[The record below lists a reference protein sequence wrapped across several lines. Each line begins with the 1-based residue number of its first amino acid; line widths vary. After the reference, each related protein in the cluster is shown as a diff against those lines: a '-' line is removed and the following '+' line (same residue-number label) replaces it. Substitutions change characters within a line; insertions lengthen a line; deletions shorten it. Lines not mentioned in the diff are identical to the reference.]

1 MRRQPAGVLGAW
13 GVIKLKARQKT
24 FLFLPDCKAA
34 ASQLVLPGLLC
45 TRESPGA
52 DGIGLGWAGPEIERV
67 SRVPGDVL
75 AAAGPGTYCHRPG
88 PSLSPFVVIAQVLEP
103 LQRVRILKALLAV

>member
-13 GVIKLKARQKT
+13 GVITLKARQKT

-45 TRESPGA
+45 TWESPGA
-52 DGIGLGWAGPEIERV
+52 DGIGLAGPEIERV
-67 SRVPGDVL
+67 SQVPVL

-88 PSLSPFVVIAQVLEP
+88 TSLSPFVVIAQVLEP